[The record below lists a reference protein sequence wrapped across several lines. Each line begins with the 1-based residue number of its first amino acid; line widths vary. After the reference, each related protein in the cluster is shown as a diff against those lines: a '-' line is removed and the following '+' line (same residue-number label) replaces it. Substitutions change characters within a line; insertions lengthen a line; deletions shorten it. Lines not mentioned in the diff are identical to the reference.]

1 MFCCKNIQR
10 AKLHKIFNT
19 EKFSHVK
26 NFHYLCSRKK
36 WIEIMF
42 LEDEENRSVDEIL
55 KEAQFPDD
63 YDAFKDEEL
72 EMIP

>member
-1 MFCCKNIQR
+1 
-10 AKLHKIFNT
+10 
-19 EKFSHVK
+19 
-26 NFHYLCSRKK
+26 
-36 WIEIMF
+36 MF